1 MKLNRKYQA
10 GAGKRAFT
18 LIELLVVIAIIAI
31 LAGLL
36 LPAVTTAMQRAKK
49 AQCQAE
55 LQSIK
60 TAVQSFLNDYA
71 KLPVATAAEHGTA
84 DRQYDG
90 GSSKPIFQI
99 LTASETASTPVN
111 SRKIVYLET
120 TAASTDGTFNDVWGT
135 QYSVKL
141 DNNYDGKIDNYA
153 TTVIAIS
160 AGPDKSITSTND
172 NLRTTL

>member
-1 MKLNRKYQA
+1 MKLNRIGSRQEKT
-10 GAGKRAFT
+10 GAFT

-36 LPAVTTAMQRAKK
+36 LPAVGTAMQRAKK

-71 KLPVATAAEHGTA
+71 KLPLATSGEHGSA

-90 GSSKPIFQI
+90 TASKPIFMI
-99 LTASETASTPVN
+99 LTSSETSSSPIN
-111 SRKIVYLET
+111 SRKIVYLES
-120 TAASTDGTFNDVWGT
+120 TASATDGTFNDVWGT
-135 QYSVKL
+135 QYSIKM
-141 DNNYDGKIDNYA
+141 DNNYDGKIDGYA

>member
-1 MKLNRKYQA
+1 M
-10 GAGKRAFT
+10 
-18 LIELLVVIAIIAI
+18 
-31 LAGLL
+31 
-36 LPAVTTAMQRAKK
+36 
-49 AQCQAE
+49 
-55 LQSIK
+55 
-60 TAVQSFLNDYA
+60 
-71 KLPVATAAEHGTA
+71 ATAAEHGTA

-111 SRKIVYLET
+111 SRKIVYLES

>member
-1 MKLNRKYQA
+1 MKLNRKFQTQA
-10 GAGKRAFT
+10 HKRAFT

-36 LPAVTTAMQRAKK
+36 LPAVSTAMQRAKK

-71 KLPVATAAEHGTA
+71 KLPISSGHGGA
-84 DRQYDG
+84 DTEYRGDD
-90 GSSKPIFQI
+90 SKPIFQI
-99 LTASETASTPVN
+99 LTASESGTPVN

-120 TAASTDGTFNDVWGT
+120 TKVPTSPGEFLDVWGT
-135 QYSVKL
+135 QYAVKL
-141 DNNYDGKIDNYA
+141 DNNYDGKIDGFA

-160 AGPDKSITSTND
+160 AGPDKSITATND